1 MPQFAV
7 SVAVLTQAAEHWV
20 LGAAHVA
27 EQTPE
32 EQNGA
37 VVGQVVP
44 QAPQFVALLETSTQ
58 VPEQVIGRVPV
69 VHVAPALP
77 ATPLAPPL
85 PGEPP
90 TPGPELVGGL
100 EDVPQP
106 KNMSGAAAKREAQR
120 SRVRMPKTWHRFHNI
135 PSKKIACECR

>member
-7 SVAVLTQAAEHWV
+7 SVLVFTQAAEHCV

-27 EQTPE
+27 EQVPE

-37 VVGQVVP
+37 VVGQAMP
-44 QAPQFVALLETSTQ
+44 QAPQFVALLARSTQ

-69 VHVAPALP
+69 VHVAPVLP
-77 ATPLAPPL
+77 LTPVVPAL
-85 PGEPP
+85 PGEPAP
-90 TPGPELVGGL
+90 PGTEPAGGL
-100 EDVPQP
+100 EEVPQP

-135 PSKKIACECR
+135 PSKKIAC